1 MFKKEHIG
9 MIVYDSVQFYG
20 KGEIYQFYEYD
31 EYPVIVSF
39 PEGYRETYTIDGK
52 RRITDSIP
60 TLSFTPYT
68 LQEYTNVP
76 PRELPEVGEM
86 ILVKVNEWDW
96 VVREYITSNKY
107 SNVIVKSPSVS
118 SLGIP
123 YSEWKRFKEIDDNF

>member
-1 MFKKEHIG
+1 
-9 MIVYDSVQFYG
+9 
-20 KGEIYQFYEYD
+20 
-31 EYPVIVSF
+31 
-39 PEGYRETYTIDGK
+39 
-52 RRITDSIP
+52 
-60 TLSFTPYT
+60 
-68 LQEYTNVP
+68 
-76 PRELPEVGEM
+76 M